1 MTINATNSVIPS
13 YRPTSLNPPLVPED
27 NFDNHAFYDHS
38 SNNSDSLTEEQSFSY
53 RLLDND
59 PNSSRLKAKILQQF
73 KSAET
78 PPSAYTLQSSE
89 TASHLKDVV
98 ANNLQNRRIIDTS
111 KQGVV
116 HDIQQALVYLGS
128 AEPSSQGQAFVDGF
142 WGPNT
147 KEAVKA
153 FQGAHGLRQDGLVG
167 IKTLQ
172 AMDSAIKEKSH
183 ANLKPFIFSQ
193 EVVDHAADVIANK
206 GLFDIGN
213 TGNVSELQRTLSH
226 LGYLNEADVNG
237 EWNDTTKNAVEAFQK
252 TNGLDVEGDKI
263 GINTLTAFSQAIDE
277 KNYLTHAL
285 QIRNQLADKPEGRT
299 ADQNGIFS
307 TLDQIINGREGLFA
321 DMSLEQSADALK
333 QMRESAGNQPNSIP
347 EGAAANHIFNNP
359 GNDLVDTPENRTLLE
374 KTANNLGVLVGIDD
388 DGNAWSAGLQA
399 DGSMIWTQA
408 KDGVILNAGIYNQQQ
423 SVQPMDLTDLP
434 TVRDLAFLSDDV
446 YNDVSGIGTDD
457 QNNPVPAPIPEHF
470 KPVTGEELT
479 NLTGLTDADLA
490 GVDPETGISSGYF
503 GRLYLDT
510 KHNTYIYANRGTEE
524 IKDDGST
531 DFLHAIGYHTDQYS
545 QALDI
550 AETLDGKLNGNV
562 VFTGHSLGGG
572 LASAQALHTEQQAAT
587 FNAAGLH
594 NRFIR
599 NNDLNMEN
607 ADKIKAYYVDNEI
620 LSEAQDNN
628 ILDAT
633 LGPIATGIN
642 GIIEVVKFGLG
653 DDDDV
658 NLDFIYIPEAVGERI
673 SLTSVDKEG
682 EPINPIVSLELHK
695 MENVINSLNYEIAN
709 S

>member
-1 MTINATNSVIPS
+1 MTISATNRTI
-13 YRPTSLNPPLVPED
+13 TSNPPNLTPALFPENNSD
-27 NFDNHAFYDHS
+27 DDAFYNHFL
-38 SNNSDSLTEEQSFSY
+38 NNSDSLTEEQSFSY
-53 RLLDND
+53 RLLDSD

-78 PPSAYTLQSSE
+78 PPSAYTLQSPE
-89 TASHLKDVV
+89 TAIHLKDVV
-98 ANNLQNRRIIDTS
+98 ANNLQNRRIIDVEN
-111 KQGVV
+111 QGVAR
-116 HDIQQALVYLGS
+116 DIQQALVFLGS

-147 KEAVKA
+147 EEAVKV
-153 FQGAHGLRQDGLVG
+153 FQEAHGLRQDGLVG

-193 EVVDHAADVIANK
+193 EVVDHVADVIANK

-213 TGNVSELQRTLSH
+213 ADNVSELQRTLSH

-237 EWNDTTKNAVEAFQK
+237 EWNDTTKAAVEAFQK

-333 QMRESAGNQPNSIP
+333 QMREGADNQPNSIP
-347 EGAAANHIFNNP
+347 EGAAASHIF
-359 GNDLVDTPENRTLLE
+359 GNGLADTPENRALLE
-374 KTANNLGVLVGIDD
+374 NTANNLGVLVGIDD
-388 DGNAWSAGLQA
+388 DRNAWSAGLQA
-399 DGSMIWTQA
+399 DGSIIWTQA

-457 QNNPVPAPIPEHF
+457 QNNPVPTPIPEHI

-479 NLTGLTDADLA
+479 NLTGLTDKDLA
-490 GVDPETGISSGYF
+490 GVDPETGVSSGYF

-524 IKDDGST
+524 INDVST

-550 AETLDGKLNGNV
+550 ADTLDEKLSGNV

-572 LASAQALHTEQQAAT
+572 LASAQALQTEQQAAT

-599 NNDLNMEN
+599 NNNLNMEN
-607 ADKIKAYYVDNEI
+607 ADKIKAYHVDNEI

-628 ILDAT
+628 VLDYKV
-633 LGPIATGIN
+633 GPIATVIN
-642 GIIEVVKFGLG
+642 GIIQVVKFGLG

-658 NLDFIYIPEAVGERI
+658 NLDRIYIPEAVGERI
-673 SLTSVDKEG
+673 SLTSVNKQG
-682 EPINPIVSLELHK
+682 EPIDPDISLELHGIGS
-695 MENVINSLNYEIAN
+695 VINSLDYEIAN
-709 S
+709 G